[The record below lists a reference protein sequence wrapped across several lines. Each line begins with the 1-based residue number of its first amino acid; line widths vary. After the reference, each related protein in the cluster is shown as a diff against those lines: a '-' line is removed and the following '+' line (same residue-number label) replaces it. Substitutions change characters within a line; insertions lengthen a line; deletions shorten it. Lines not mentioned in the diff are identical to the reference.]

1 MMNVLRAEE
10 IIRAANIV
18 DVRYRDRFVW
28 LEDVD
33 LVQNLSLIRY
43 LDDQSIA
50 TVDVDKL
57 VETQL

>member
-1 MMNVLRAEE
+1 MNVLRAEE